1 MSQKIFLCAIA
12 LVIAASSPV
21 PSQSSSPGESNHPR
35 YGVIQSVN
43 NYCIYPTGDCYNTW
57 TGEPD
62 PMKEPICNIFQ
73 TSSTLQL
80 TCRVSK
86 TVDQNASVQWYFS
99 ETRDN
104 AGTNGSLVVGFSQ
117 SSSDEVSA
125 AFLTVSNS
133 SQRGYYWCEIT
144 VPSSV
149 GFRNPSRVL
158 YIAETCATP
167 KCEGT
172 MNIMV
177 SQTSNDRCA
186 IGGKEEELTVVDFYD
201 RDVCMNATSSEKNKT
216 TTEAIKAPESPNS
229 MKPTSEPS
237 NPSEEDKTNGTIRN
251 GKPTDEMMT
260 TQLINDMETTESDG
274 GGAGSNTAQV
284 KIWLGVGVGIGV
296 LLIIVVVLLT
306 MIICLQCAKRRIK
319 GNYHSIMQ

>member
-21 PSQSSSPGESNHPR
+21 SSQSSPPPGESNHPR
-35 YGVIQSVN
+35 YGVIQNMN

-57 TGEPD
+57 AGEPD
-62 PMKEPICNIFQ
+62 PMKEICNIFQ

-86 TVDQNASVQWYFS
+86 NVDQNASVQWYFS

-117 SSSDEVSA
+117 SNSSTISRA
-125 AFLTVSNS
+125 ILTVSNS
-133 SQRGYYWCEIT
+133 SHHGYYWCEVT

-167 KCEGT
+167 ECEGT
-172 MNIMV
+172 ENIVV
-177 SQTSNDRCA
+177 SQTSNGRCA
-186 IGGKEEELTVVDFYD
+186 IGGKEEELTESDIVDVYD
-201 RDVCMNATSSEKNKT
+201 RNLCMNATSSEKKQ
-216 TTEAIKAPESPNS
+216 
-229 MKPTSEPS
+229 
-237 NPSEEDKTNGTIRN
+237 D
-251 GKPTDEMMT
+251 
-260 TQLINDMETTESDG
+260 
-274 GGAGSNTAQV
+274 
-284 KIWLGVGVGIGV
+284 
-296 LLIIVVVLLT
+296 
-306 MIICLQCAKRRIK
+306 
-319 GNYHSIMQ
+319 YY